1 MINAGI
7 VGLGWWGRTLVE
19 AVSGGQSDEINF
31 VAGAARTHTD
41 DLKAFAK
48 QHKFELY
55 DSYEKMLKHPT
66 LDAVVLATPHSLHV
80 EQVVEAAKAGKHV
93 FCEKPFALTAAG
105 AERAVAAV
113 RKANV
118 TLGLGY
124 NRRWHPEMT
133 KLRRQI
139 DSGELGVILHV
150 EATMTFPN
158 ALSLKADAWRADK
171 DETPCGGL
179 TPMGVHAVD
188 GMIDLCGPIKE
199 VYCQSFRRVVA
210 VDSDDTTS
218 ILFRMKEGM
227 SGYLGTMTATGGGF
241 SFQVYGSKGYVRL
254 EGMTHVAGAPSEE
267 RRTRLFGKCIFKPIQ
282 GPAVVWDAERLDVT
296 KVTLEAFARAAQGK
310 EEFLIPTEEM
320 VHGAAVTEAIIRS
333 AQTHL
338 PERVG

>member
-1 MINAGI
+1 LINAGI
-7 VGLGWWGRTLVE
+7 AGLGWWGKTLVE
-19 AVSGGQSDEINF
+19 GVVDSSDIRF

-41 DLKAFAK
+41 DIKSFAK
-48 QHKFELY
+48 QYKLEIYNTFEDMLSHKG
-55 DSYEKMLKHPT
+55 

-80 EQVVEAAKAGKHV
+80 PQTIAAASARKHV
-93 FCEKPFALTAAG
+93 FCEKPFALSG
-105 AERAVAAV
+105 AEAREAVDAV
-113 RKANV
+113 EKAGV

-133 KLRRQI
+133 KLRNMI
-139 DSGELGVILHV
+139 DKGDLGIILHV

-158 ALSLKADAWRADK
+158 ALLLKADAWRASRE
-171 DETPCGGL
+171 ETPCGGL

-188 GMIDLCGPIKE
+188 GMIDLCGPIDE
-199 VYCQSFRRVVA
+199 VYCQSFRRA
-210 VDSDDTTS
+210 VTIDADDTTS

-267 RRTRLFGKCIFKPIQ
+267 RRTRLFGNCIFKPAQ
-282 GPAVVWDAERLDVT
+282 GPAKTWDAERLDVT
-296 KVTLEAFARAAQGK
+296 KTTLEAFARAAEGK
-310 EEFLIPTEEM
+310 EKFLIPLEEM

-338 PERVG
+338 PEKVRKA